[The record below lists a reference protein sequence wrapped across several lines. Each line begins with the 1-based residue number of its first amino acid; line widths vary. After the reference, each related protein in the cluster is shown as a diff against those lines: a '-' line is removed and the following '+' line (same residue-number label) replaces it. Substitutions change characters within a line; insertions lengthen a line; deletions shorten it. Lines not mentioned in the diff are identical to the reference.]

1 MNRGFTVGDLLI
13 TIIVVAVALFS
24 IKTFKQ
30 KNENTTTIIPQF
42 NQSELTNQYIRC

>member
-13 TIIVVAVALFS
+13 TIIVITVALFS

-30 KNENTTTIIPQF
+30 KNESTTTRIPQL
-42 NQSELTNQYIRC
+42 NQTELTNYFIRC